1 MAKLVIG
8 KTPAQDKGSS
18 FSSLA
23 VEYFFFAIL
32 ELFYFVF
39 SVYRYAG
46 YVYHRLNIRWLTVT
60 YHQNRTP
67 ELIQRDVSNFTKI
80 PRGIGAV
87 LTLKDSNEEGGGV
100 DGLLEQAS
108 DLAAWCIG
116 TSIELLVL
124 YERSGVLKALP
135 EADIHR
141 RISRKLER
149 YYGAGNMPNFKITF
163 PYTAASYS
171 ENSTM
176 VHAASDD
183 EEIKTGNDDASSTAA
198 VAGTAPVTNGAAAP
212 VDAAAP
218 TPAARVDLTIR
229 ILSVEDGRQSI
240 VDLTRSLATL
250 AKEKKISSRDINVKT
265 IDHEIKTLV
274 ADEPDLVYVFGPVLD
289 LDGFPPWQLRL
300 SEIYYMRDNDEV
312 SYAVFLK
319 GLEKYSGVK
328 INVGR

>member
-1 MAKLVIG
+1 MINVVIG
-8 KTPAQDKGSS
+8 KSATDDKGKSVATLVGQY
-18 FSSLA
+18 FYLA
-23 VEYFFFAIL
+23 LL

-39 SVYRYAG
+39 SLYRFGG
-46 YVYHRLNIRWLTVT
+46 YIYHRLMIRWLTIT

-67 ELIQRDVSNFTKI
+67 ELIQRDVANFTKI

-87 LTLKDSNEEGGGV
+87 LTLHDSGDEGGGV

-116 TSIELLVL
+116 TSIEFLVL
-124 YERSGVLKALP
+124 YERTGVLKALP
-135 EADIHR
+135 EPDVRR
-141 RISRKLER
+141 RISRKLEQ
-149 YYGAGNMPNFKITF
+149 YYGADNVPTFKISF

-171 ENSTM
+171 DNSTL
-176 VHAASDD
+176 VH
-183 EEIKTGNDDASSTAA
+183 DDASGPSVSSTEPS
-198 VAGTAPVTNGAAAP
+198 VN
-212 VDAAAP
+212 
-218 TPAARVDLTIR
+218 LTIR

-250 AKEKKISSRDINVKT
+250 AKEKKISARDINVKT

-274 ADEPDLVYVFGPVLD
+274 SDEPDLVYVFGPVLD
-289 LDGFPPWQLRL
+289 LDGFPPWQIRL
-300 SEIYYMRDNDEV
+300 SEIFYMRDNDEV